1 MRIQRGFVATLE
13 RYIDVLLETRRRR
26 SKRRSELASRTPPH
40 SAGQQHA
47 PSHTCS
53 FHILSHTAG
62 ELELELTIG
71 KFRMVAMADSAF
83 VADQWAQASGA

>member
-1 MRIQRGFVATLE
+1 V
-13 RYIDVLLETRRRR
+13 
-26 SKRRSELASRTPPH
+26 
-40 SAGQQHA
+40 
-47 PSHTCS
+47 
-53 FHILSHTAG
+53 SHTAG

>member
-1 MRIQRGFVATLE
+1 M
-13 RYIDVLLETRRRR
+13 
-26 SKRRSELASRTPPH
+26 
-40 SAGQQHA
+40 
-47 PSHTCS
+47 SHTLGSPNPKREPNPKCEPNPDQV
-53 FHILSHTAG
+53 SHTAG